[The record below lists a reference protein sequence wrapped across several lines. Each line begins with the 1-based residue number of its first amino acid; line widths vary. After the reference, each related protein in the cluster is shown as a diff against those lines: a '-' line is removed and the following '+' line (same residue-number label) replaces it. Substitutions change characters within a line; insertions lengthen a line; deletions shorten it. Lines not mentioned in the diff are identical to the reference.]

1 MVDLNIELSRF
12 KYVYDKNSISMTI
25 YINSIWNIPDVSL
38 LINRENLFID
48 YINRN
53 RILSRRFYN
62 FYRNYVSK
70 DYELLENNK
79 IRVPLIHFIT
89 FINLINDANLMYNI
103 YLKSNAK
110 QLNNEINVNQ
120 NKLIKDN
127 LFEYILNIKKKLQN
141 SEYLYLYNLISK
153 IN

>member
-1 MVDLNIELSRF
+1 
-12 KYVYDKNSISMTI
+12 MTI